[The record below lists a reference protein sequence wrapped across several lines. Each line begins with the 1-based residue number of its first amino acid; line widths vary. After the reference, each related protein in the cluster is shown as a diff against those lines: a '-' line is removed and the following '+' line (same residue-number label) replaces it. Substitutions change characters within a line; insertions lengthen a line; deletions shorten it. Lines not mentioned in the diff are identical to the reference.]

1 MIRPP
6 LPPRTL
12 LFVAPLLLSGG
23 LSAQEPAEA
32 RLSGEV
38 VKDSVPLQQGT
49 VVLHRVTRQEAG
61 EVDSVRLGDD
71 GRFEF
76 LLPAVPDP
84 EGRGDVYFASI
95 RHQGIFYFGGA
106 ITQAVQLDSLYRI
119 EVHDTVGAPP
129 GGADLPVSHRTVFL
143 EEGEERWEV
152 TDLFELRNDR
162 GRTVVGAEGGVTWTY
177 PLPEEARDFRTGQG
191 DFPPDAVDFEEGEVR
206 VSAPVPP
213 GRRVFVVRYTV
224 PSLELTV
231 PLPGATDVMEL
242 LIREPAPAVEVPLL
256 EAAPPVELE
265 PGTTYRTF
273 TAEDLRDTRIG
284 VRPGEEDRSFPVE
297 WLAVILALVLAVAGL
312 VAVGMGRRGRPP
324 GGTPAGPVPAPRG
337 ERGPAEEVPGE
348 GATRQELILEIA
360 RLDEAFEATDDPTSE
375 EEARYRARRER
386 LIERLASRE

>member
-1 MIRPP
+1 M
-6 LPPRTL
+6 
-12 LFVAPLLLSGG
+12 
-23 LSAQEPAEA
+23 
-32 RLSGEV
+32 
-38 VKDSVPLQQGT
+38 KDSIPLQQGT

-152 TDLFELRNDR
+152 TDLFELHNDR
-162 GRTVVGAEGGVTWTY
+162 GRTVVGTEGGVTWTY
-177 PLPEEARDFRTGQG
+177 PLPEEARDFRAGQG

-213 GRRVFVVRYTV
+213 GRRVFVVRYAV
-224 PSLELTV
+224 PSLELTI
-231 PLPGATDVMEL
+231 PLPGATEVVEL

-256 EAAPPVELE
+256 EASPPVELE

-273 TAEDLRDTRIG
+273 TAEDLRDTRIR
-284 VRPGEEDRSFPVE
+284 VRPGEEERSFPVE

-312 VAVGMGRRGRPP
+312 VAVGMGRRERLP

-337 ERGPAEEVPGE
+337 ERAPGGERDPTGDVRGE

-360 RLDEAFEATDDPTSE
+360 RLDEAFEATDDPTPE

>member
-1 MIRPP
+1 M
-6 LPPRTL
+6 
-12 LFVAPLLLSGG
+12 
-23 LSAQEPAEA
+23 
-32 RLSGEV
+32 
-38 VKDSVPLQQGT
+38 KDSVPLQQGT

-61 EVDSVRLGDD
+61 EVDSVSLGDD

-76 LLPAVPDP
+76 LLPAIPDP

-106 ITQAVQLDSLYRI
+106 ITRAVQLDSLYRI
-119 EVHDTVGAPP
+119 EVHDTVGAPA
-129 GGADLPVSHRTVFL
+129 GGAGLPVSHRTVFL

-152 TDLFELRNDR
+152 TDLFELHNDR
-162 GRTVVGAEGGVTWTY
+162 GRTVVGAAGGVTWTY
-177 PLPEEARDFRTGQG
+177 PLPEEARDFRAGQG
-191 DFPPDAVDFEEGEVR
+191 DFPPDAVGFAEGEVR

-224 PSLELTV
+224 PSLELTI
-231 PLPGATDVMEL
+231 PLPGSTEVMEL
-242 LIREPAPAVEVPLL
+242 LMREPAPAVEVPLL

-265 PGTTYRTF
+265 PGATYRTF
-273 TAEDLRDTRIG
+273 TAEELQDTAIRI
-284 VRPGEEDRSFPVE
+284 RPGEEERSFPVE

-312 VAVGMGRRGRPP
+312 VAVGMGRRERPP
-324 GGTPAGPVPAPRG
+324 GGSPRAGPGPSPRG
-337 ERGPAEEVPGE
+337 ERSSGGERDPAGEAPDE

-360 RLDEAFEATDDPTSE
+360 RLDEAFEATDDPTPD